1 MDESK
6 ETKSETKKEK
16 NLEVKKEKDT
26 KGNKWIIQT
35 LAVISGILLILLICD
50 AALGNGVFS
59 WLNKSQTP
67 EITPIAEGYN
77 GLLAG
82 SLTGYSINTLE
93 NYEVM
98 YNAEGKLIYEII
110 NNGNGINIGEGY
122 KVTKDGRDSRTL
134 IIAFSQ
140 NSLQQKYL
148 TCGCVGPKCL
158 SSAKDPCRI
167 TGEENFV
174 CEGTYTL
181 GDTEGN
187 CRFVPKSWI

>member
-35 LAVISGILLILLICD
+35 LAVISGILLILLISD

-67 EITPIAEGYN
+67 EITPRAEGYN

-82 SLTGYSINTLE
+82 KNGRVIFRKFLRDDHFRRKETLSR
-93 NYEVM
+93 
-98 YNAEGKLIYEII
+98 KLVI
-110 NNGNGINIGEGY
+110 
-122 KVTKDGRDSRTL
+122 R
-134 IIAFSQ
+134 
-140 NSLQQKYL
+140 
-148 TCGCVGPKCL
+148 L
-158 SSAKDPCRI
+158 SELRS
-167 TGEENFV
+167 GV
-174 CEGTYTL
+174 
-181 GDTEGN
+181 
-187 CRFVPKSWI
+187 